1 MENPFKTLYDSI
13 EDFILQSATFKKLAT
28 TFYNRGGGKSSQKIT
43 YERQGADMRTK
54 EIKDWQT
61 AVMAATDPENPRR
74 ELLYFIYQSLLRDDD
89 LQATIEN
96 RVLPLQMASYKIV
109 DKKTGEEKK
118 EAMELL
124 ERTWFQELRKMSVMS
139 QLQGNLLVAL
149 GDKLNPKTMEIEEV
163 FEIPQCNYVAQSGVI
178 VEKPYDQSGIS
189 YREGGMETYYYQF
202 GKDWDLGLLN
212 VLAIPI
218 FAKKLGFG
226 SWISYIDQFGVPF
239 MFVVTDRMDEGRRD
253 QLFEMMN
260 EMRSGRFAVL
270 QGNERVDFGK
280 EASSSTTN
288 AFEPFMDRCHSIITR
303 LILGQTGTTNN
314 EAYEGTSEVHERVE
328 KYRHE
333 ADKLLFMYAFNKDII
348 PRLVKISPV
357 YSVFEGCKLVWDDHE
372 TLTLKEYIDAI
383 KNLAYTFDFDPEEVA
398 AMTGLPIVS
407 VKQVTNQGMQSGG
420 NIKDNGKGT
429 KQNPNDDDDP
439 DGNNDP
445 EGKGTS
451 KKKEGTK
458 AESLIQEIDMLY
470 YEGEETPEAAVSFPL
485 LQQVRERILKR
496 FRSEEFNY
504 RKDIDPD
511 LFGHTFETLDKG
523 LRDTFGEPAWGT
535 PDRDFLEYAS
545 RNVAIF
551 SGFKTLQQ
559 QKELHN
565 LLFDKNGN
573 MKSFDQFR
581 KDTANVLDKY
591 NQNWLR
597 TEYNTLVARARFA
610 SDWKRFEK
618 NKDLYPNLKWLPSS
632 SIEKRDS
639 HKLFYNRVWPID
651 DPFWNTNYP
660 GNLWNCKC
668 GIKSTSEGA
677 APAKKHD
684 HSKPSPG
691 LDKNPGKTGEMF
703 TEKHPYISGAT
714 KSDKKVVK
722 EFTDAIIKEEVK
734 GIKGVQKIM
743 DEYLKRY
750 PEDANGKNITVGT
763 FNNKPT
769 REGFAMMQAISAK
782 GVIQFNIHKAYDN
795 GTNSPFT
802 RLKNALNKI
811 RKGEELKF
819 EEEYAIESFYHEILH
834 VKAKGFEPLRPHFT
848 GIDHKRTAMET
859 INQFVS
865 RNEYATFIERLG
877 GKASHQENI
886 LENGSG
892 YKVWV
897 GRFRELLKKA
907 NVTDSDAYKHFS
919 KKLIEGKYGDLESE
933 LYKFFKDRTDLSL
946 SEYDFM
952 EILEDRT
959 DSKRWN
965 ELVKKIKSNDQ

>member
-1 MENPFKTLYDSI
+1 MENPFKSIYDSI
-13 EDFILQSATFKKLAT
+13 EDFVLRSATFKKLAT
-28 TFYNRGGGKSSQKIT
+28 TFYMRGGGNSTQKIP
-43 YERQGADMRTK
+43 YERQVADMRTK

-61 AVMAATDPENPRR
+61 AVMAATDPDNPRR

-96 RVLPLQMASYKIV
+96 RVLPLQMASYRIV
-109 DKKTGEEKK
+109 DKKTGEIKQ
-118 EAMELL
+118 EAMDLL
-124 ERTWFQELRKMSVMS
+124 ERTWFQELRKMSVMA

-149 GDKLNPKTMEIEEV
+149 GDKLNPKTMEIEEIY
-163 FEIPQCNYVAQSGVI
+163 EIPQSNYVAQSGVI
-178 VEKPYDQSGIS
+178 VEKPYDTSGTS

-239 MFVVTDRMDEGRRD
+239 MFVVTERWDEKRRD
-253 QLFEMMN
+253 ELFDMMN
-260 EMRSGRFAVL
+260 EMRSGRYAVL
-270 QGNERVDFGK
+270 QGQERIDFGK

-288 AFEPFMDRCHSIITR
+288 AFEPFMERCHSIITR

-314 EAYEGTSEVHERVE
+314 EAYEGTSQVHEKVE

-348 PRLVKISPV
+348 PRLIKISPV
-357 YSVFEGCKLVWDDHE
+357 YSVFEGCKLEWDNHE

-383 KNLAYTFDFDPEEVA
+383 KNLAYTFDFDPKEVA
-398 AMTGLPIVS
+398 EMTGLPIVAI
-407 VKQVTNQGMQSGG
+407 KEITNQGIQSGG
-420 NIKDNGKGT
+420 NLKNNGKNGNNGT
-429 KQNPNDDDDP
+429 KPNPADDDDP
-439 DGNNDP
+439 NDADP
-445 EGKGTS
+445 DGKGTA
-451 KKKEGTK
+451 KKTEGTK
-458 AESLIQEIDMLY
+458 AESLIPEINMLY

-485 LQQVRERILKR
+485 LEKVRERILKR
-496 FRSEEFNY
+496 IRSEEFNY

-523 LRDTFGEPAWGT
+523 LRDTFGTPAWGT

-545 RNVAIF
+545 KNLAIF

-610 SDWKRFEK
+610 SDWKKFEK

-632 SIEKRDS
+632 SIDKRDG
-639 HKLFYNRVWPID
+639 HKLFYNKVWPIN

-677 APAKKHD
+677 EPVKKHN
-684 HSKPSPG
+684 HSKPNPG

-703 TEKHPYISGAT
+703 TDSHPYIKEAT
-714 KSDKKVVK
+714 KSDRKTVDKYLEKNVLKSVGDERLNINITAVENEIRMNK
-722 EFTDAIIKEEVK
+722 SFETGVLVDKTGKILIDKRGESFEVGFTK
-734 GIKGVQKIM
+734 
-743 DEYLKRY
+743 DETLLMKDCVLTHNHPRGWGY
-750 PEDANGKNITVGT
+750 PENSLGRVGNSFSIEDLT
-763 FNNKPT
+763 L
-769 REGFAMMQAISAK
+769 A
-782 GVIQFNIHKAYDN
+782 VAYD
-795 GTNSPFT
+795 
-802 RLKNALNKI
+802 LAEI
-811 RKGEELKF
+811 RAVTPNYTFSMKRPDKGWGVDWKTMKR
-819 EEEYAIESFYHEILH
+819 EYD
-834 VKAKGFEPLRPHFT
+834 KMDK
-848 GIDHKRTAMET
+848 K
-859 INQFVS
+859 
-865 RNEYATFIERLG
+865 
-877 GKASHQENI
+877 
-886 LENGSG
+886 
-892 YKVWV
+892 
-897 GRFRELLKKA
+897 LLKDNKSRIA
-907 NVTDSDAYKHFS
+907 
-919 KKLIEGKYGDLESE
+919 KKTLTVQQATHTHYHILAQNIAKKYGWTYE
-933 LYKFFKDRTDLSL
+933 
-946 SEYDFM
+946 
-952 EILEDRT
+952 
-959 DSKRWN
+959 
-965 ELVKKIKSNDQ
+965 KKKTR

>member
-1 MENPFKTLYDSI
+1 MENPFKSIYDSI
-13 EDFILQSATFKKLAT
+13 ENYILRSATFKKLAT
-28 TFYNRGGGKSSQKIT
+28 TFYERGGGGNGKRIP

-54 EIKDWQT
+54 EIKDWQQ
-61 AVMAATDPENPRR
+61 AVMAATDPQNPRR
-74 ELLYFIYQSLLRDDD
+74 ELLYFIYQNLLRDDD

-96 RVLPLQMASYKIV
+96 RVLPLQMASFRMV
-109 DKKTGEEKK
+109 DKKTGEHVK
-118 EAMELL
+118 EATELL
-124 ERTWFQELRKMSVMS
+124 ERTWFQDLRRMSIMS
-139 QLQGNLLVAL
+139 TLQGNLLVSLAE
-149 GDKLNPKTMEIEEV
+149 KLNPKTLEIEEIE
-163 FEIPQCNYVAQSGVI
+163 EIPQCNYVAQAGVI
-178 VEKPYDQSGIS
+178 VEHSYDQEGIS

-226 SWISYIDQFGVPF
+226 SWISYIDQFGIPF
-239 MFVVTDRMDEGRRD
+239 MFVVTDRMDEKRRD
-253 QLFEMMN
+253 ELFDMMN
-260 EMRSGRFAVL
+260 EMRSGRYAVL
-270 QGNERVDFGK
+270 QGQERIDFGK

-288 AFEPFMDRCHSIITR
+288 AFEPFMERCHGIITR

-314 EAYEGTSEVHERVE
+314 EAFEGTSEVHERVE

-333 ADKLLFMYAFNKDII
+333 ADKLRFMYLFNYEII

-357 YSVFEGCKLVWDDHE
+357 YAILERCKLEWDNHE

-383 KNLAYTFDFDPEEVA
+383 KNLAYTFDFDAEKVA
-398 AMTGLPIVS
+398 EMTGLPITAL
-407 VKQVTNQGMQSGG
+407 KEVTNQGIQSGG
-420 NIKDNGKGT
+420 NLKNNGKNGNNGT
-429 KQNPNDDDDP
+429 KPNPDDDDDP
-439 DGNNDP
+439 DDDDP
-445 EGKGTS
+445 NGKGTA

-458 AESLIQEIDMLY
+458 AESLISEIDMLY

-485 LQQVRERILKR
+485 LQKVRERILKR

-511 LFGHTFETLDKG
+511 LFSHTFETLDKG
-523 LRDTFGEPAWGT
+523 LRDTFGTPAWGT

-545 RNVAIF
+545 KNLAVF

-651 DPFWNTNYP
+651 DPFWNNNYP

-677 APAKKHD
+677 EPAKKHN

-691 LDKNPGKTGEMF
+691 LDENPGKTGKMF
-703 TEKHPYISGAT
+703 TDSHPYIKDAT
-714 KSDKKVVK
+714 STDKDTVK
-722 EFTDAIIKEEVK
+722 KFTEAIIKEEIK
-734 GIKGVQKIM
+734 SIKGVQKVI
-743 DEYLKRY
+743 DEYLRRY
-750 PEDANGKNITVGT
+750 PEDTNGKSITVGT
-763 FNNKPT
+763 FREKPSA
-769 REGFAMMQAISAK
+769 RGFTMMQAYSVK
-782 GVIQFNIHKAYDN
+782 GEIQFNTYKLYDG

-802 RLKNALNKI
+802 RLTNALNKI
-811 RKGEELKF
+811 RKGQKLTF
-819 EEEYAIESFYHEILH
+819 DEEYAIESFYHEILH
-834 VKAKGFEPLRPHFT
+834 TKTKGWEALRPHGKGDF
-848 GIDHKRTAMET
+848 KRTAMET
-859 INQFVS
+859 VNQFVS
-865 RNEYATFIERLG
+865 RHEYSKFIERLG
-877 GKASHQENI
+877 GNARHEKAI
-886 LENGSG
+886 LKDGNG
-892 YKVWV
+892 YKKWV
-897 GRFRELLKKA
+897 ERFREIIRKA
-907 NVTDSDAYKHFS
+907 KIDENEAYKHFED
-919 KKLIEGKYGDLESE
+919 KLINGKYGDLEQEVYQYFKNKAGLKVSE
-933 LYKFFKDRTDLSL
+933 TEFYNA
-946 SEYDFM
+946 
-952 EILEDRT
+952 LE
-959 DSKRWN
+959 
-965 ELVKKIKSNDQ
+965 NDQTKWNNIIKTVG

>member
-1 MENPFKTLYDSI
+1 MENPFKSIYDSI
-13 EDFILQSATFKKLAT
+13 EDFVLRSATFKKLAT
-28 TFYNRGGGKSSQKIT
+28 TFYSRGGGNSSQKIS
-43 YERQGADMRTK
+43 YERQAADMRTK

-61 AVMAATDPENPRR
+61 AVMAATDPDNPRR

-109 DKKTGEEKK
+109 DKKTGEINQ

-163 FEIPQCNYVAQSGVI
+163 FEIPQSNYVAQAGVI
-178 VEKPYDQSGIS
+178 VEKPYDTNGTS

-239 MFVVTDRMDEGRRD
+239 MFVVTDRLDEKRRD
-253 QLFEMMN
+253 ELFEMMN
-260 EMRSGRFAVL
+260 EMRSGRYAVL
-270 QGNERVDFGK
+270 QGQERIDFGK
-280 EASSSTTN
+280 EASGGTTN
-288 AFEPFMDRCHSIITR
+288 AFEPFMERCHNIITR

-314 EAYEGTSEVHERVE
+314 EAYEGTSKVHEKVE

-348 PRLVKISPV
+348 PRLIKISPV
-357 YSVFEGCKLVWDDHE
+357 YSVFEGCKLEWDNHE
-372 TLTLKEYIDAI
+372 TLSLKDYIDAI
-383 KNLAYTFDFDPEEVA
+383 KNLAYTFDFDPKEVA
-398 AMTGLPIVS
+398 EMTGLPIVA
-407 VKQVTNQGMQSGG
+407 VKEITNQGMQSGG
-420 NIKDNGKGT
+420 NLKKNGNNGT
-429 KQNPNDDDDP
+429 KPNQDDDDP
-439 DGNNDP
+439 DDDNDP
-445 EGKGTS
+445 DGKGNS
-451 KKKEGTK
+451 KKKVETK
-458 AESLIQEIDMLY
+458 SESLVPVIDMLY
-470 YEGEETPEAAVSFPL
+470 YEGEETPESVVSFPL
-485 LQQVRERILKR
+485 LQKVRERILKR

-523 LRDTFGEPAWGT
+523 LRDTFGTPAWGT

-545 RNVAIF
+545 KNLAVF

-581 KDTANVLDKY
+581 KDTAKVLDKY

-610 SDWKRFEK
+610 SDWKKFEK

-632 SIEKRDS
+632 SIDKRDG
-639 HKLFYNRVWPID
+639 HKLFYNKVWPID

-691 LDKNPGKTGEMF
+691 LNENPGKTGKMF
-703 TEKHPYISGAT
+703 TDSHPYIKDAT
-714 KSDKKVVK
+714 STEKDTVMK
-722 EFTDAIIKEEVK
+722 FTEAIIKEEIK
-734 GIKGVQKIM
+734 SIKGVQKVI

-750 PEDANGKNITVGT
+750 PEDTNGKTITVGT
-763 FNNKPT
+763 FKEKPKGA
-769 REGFAMMQAISAK
+769 GFTMMQANSVKGEIS
-782 GVIQFNIHKAYDN
+782 FNTYKLYDG

-802 RLKNALNKI
+802 RLTNALNKI
-811 RKGEELKF
+811 RKGQKLSF

-834 VKAKGFEPLRPHFT
+834 TKTKGWELLRPH
-848 GIDHKRTAMET
+848 GWGDYKRTAMET
-859 INQFVS
+859 VNQFVS
-865 RNEYATFIERLG
+865 RHEYSKFIERLG
-877 GKASHQENI
+877 GTARHEKAVLKDGN
-886 LENGSG
+886 G
-892 YKVWV
+892 YKKWV
-897 GRFRELLKKA
+897 ERFREIIRKA
-907 NVTDSDAYKHFS
+907 KIDENEAYKHFED
-919 KKLIEGKYGDLESE
+919 KLINGKYGDLEQEVYQYFKKNAGLKVSE
-933 LYKFFKDRTDLSL
+933 TEFYQA
-946 SEYDFM
+946 
-952 EILEDRT
+952 LEGDQT
-959 DSKRWN
+959 KWDN
-965 ELVKKIKSNDQ
+965 IIKTVD

>member
-28 TFYNRGGGKSSQKIT
+28 TFYNRGGGKSSQKIS

-109 DKKTGEEKK
+109 DKKTGEENK

-178 VEKPYDQSGIS
+178 VEKPYDQRGIS
-189 YREGGMETYYYQF
+189 YREGGMGTYYYQF

-239 MFVVTDRMDEGRRD
+239 MFIVTERMDEGRRD

-260 EMRSGRFAVL
+260 EMRSGRIAVL

-288 AFEPFMDRCHSIITR
+288 AFEPFMEKCHNIITR

-314 EAYEGTSEVHERVE
+314 EAYEGTSKIHEKVE

-357 YSVFEGCKLVWDDHE
+357 YSVFEDCKLVWDDHE
-372 TLTLKEYIDAI
+372 TLSLKDYIDAI
-383 KNLAYTFDFDPEEVA
+383 KSLAYTFDFDPEEVA
-398 AMTGLPIVS
+398 AMTGLPIVA
-407 VKQVTNQGMQSGG
+407 VKQVTNQGIQSGG
-420 NIKDNGKGT
+420 NLKDNGKNKGNGT
-429 KQNPNDDDDP
+429 KPNPDDDDDP

-445 EGKGTS
+445 DGKGTS

-485 LQQVRERILKR
+485 LQKVRERILKR

-504 RKDIDPD
+504 KKDIDPD

-535 PDRDFLEYAS
+535 PDREFLEYAS
-545 RNVAIF
+545 KNVAIF

-565 LLFDKNGN
+565 LLFDESGK

-581 KDTANVLDKY
+581 RETMSVLDKY
-591 NQNWLR
+591 NQNWLK
-597 TEYNTLVARARFA
+597 TEYDTLVARARFA
-610 SDWKRFEK
+610 SDWKKFEK

-632 SIEKRDS
+632 SIDKRDS

-651 DPFWNTNYP
+651 DPFWDTNYP

-677 APAKKHD
+677 VPAKNHN

-691 LDKNPGKTGEMF
+691 LEKNPGKTGVMF
-703 TEKHPYISGAT
+703 TKEHPYIKNASKG
-714 KSDKKVVK
+714 DKETVK
-722 EFTDAIIKEEVK
+722 EFTDPIVTKNVNDLK
-734 GIKGVQKIM
+734 DVQDVLDK
-743 DEYLKRY
+743 YLDKY
-750 PEDANGKNITVGT
+750 PEDANGKKITLGT
-763 FNNKPT
+763 FSRKLDKSGYTPFETENDTIRINTYKIYD
-769 REGFAMMQAISAK
+769 GKYSAK
-782 GVIQFNIHKAYDN
+782 DLLFSAIQKMPKGQKNTFDEENM
-795 GTNSPFT
+795 
-802 RLKNALNKI
+802 LKDL
-811 RKGEELKF
+811 
-819 EEEYAIESFYHEILH
+819 YHEILH
-834 VKAKGFEPLRPHFT
+834 IKAKGRSHLNREGRL
-848 GIDHKRTAMET
+848 DYKRFAMET
-859 INQFVS
+859 INEFVAQ
-865 RNEYATFIERLG
+865 NEYPQFITRLG
-877 GKASHQENI
+877 GKVSHF
-886 LENGSG
+886 SKMKDKSAT
-892 YKVWV
+892 YKN
-897 GRFRELLKKA
+897 RLARLRELLYMGRIKEKE
-907 NVTDSDAYKHFS
+907 AYEFLAP
-919 KKLIEGKYGDLESE
+919 KLMTEKYENLDEVLHQFLKERLKFDEDLDNFYE
-933 LYKFFKDRTDLSL
+933 LMQYGSMTK
-946 SEYDFM
+946 
-952 EILEDRT
+952 
-959 DSKRWN
+959 WN
-965 ELVKKIKSNDQ
+965 EFIKKIKK

>member
-1 MENPFKTLYDSI
+1 MKNPFKSIYDSI
-13 EDFILQSATFKKLAT
+13 EDFVLRSATFKKLAT
-28 TFYNRGGGKSSQKIT
+28 TFYMRGGGNSTQKIP
-43 YERQGADMRTK
+43 YERQVADMRTK

-61 AVMAATDPENPRR
+61 AVMAATDPDNPRR

-96 RVLPLQMASYKIV
+96 RVLPLQMASYRIV
-109 DKKTGEEKK
+109 DKKTGEIKQ
-118 EAMELL
+118 EAMDLL
-124 ERTWFQELRKMSVMS
+124 ERTWFQELRKMSVMA

-149 GDKLNPKTMEIEEV
+149 GDKLNPKTMEIEEIY
-163 FEIPQCNYVAQSGVI
+163 EIPQSNYVAQSGVI
-178 VEKPYDQSGIS
+178 VEKPYDTSGTS

-239 MFVVTDRMDEGRRD
+239 MFVVTERLDEKRRD
-253 QLFEMMN
+253 ELFDMMN
-260 EMRSGRFAVL
+260 EMRSGRYAVL
-270 QGNERVDFGK
+270 QGQERIDFGK

-288 AFEPFMDRCHSIITR
+288 AFEPFMERCHSIITR

-314 EAYEGTSEVHERVE
+314 EAYEGTSKVHEKVE

-348 PRLVKISPV
+348 PRLIKISPI
-357 YSVFEGCKLVWDDHE
+357 YSVFEGCKLEWDNHE

-383 KNLAYTFDFDPEEVA
+383 KNLAYTFDFDPKEVA
-398 AMTGLPIVS
+398 EMTGLPIVAI
-407 VKQVTNQGMQSGG
+407 KEITNQGFQSGG
-420 NIKDNGKGT
+420 NLKNNGKNGNNGT
-429 KQNPNDDDDP
+429 KPNPDDDDDPNDDDP
-439 DGNNDP
+439 DGN
-445 EGKGTS
+445 GTA

-458 AESLIQEIDMLY
+458 AESLIPEIDMLY

-485 LQQVRERILKR
+485 LEKVRERILKR
-496 FRSEEFNY
+496 ISSEEFNY

-523 LRDTFGEPAWGT
+523 LRDTFGTPAWGT

-545 RNVAIF
+545 KNLAIF

-565 LLFDKNGN
+565 LLFDKNGK

-581 KDTANVLDKY
+581 RDTVKVLDKY

-610 SDWKRFEK
+610 SDWKKFEK

-632 SIEKRDS
+632 SIDKRDG

-677 APAKKHD
+677 APFKNHN

-691 LDKNPGKTGEMF
+691 LEENPGKTGKMF
-703 TEKHPYISGAT
+703 TDSHPYIKDAT
-714 KSDKKVVK
+714 KSDKKTVN
-722 EFTDAIIKEEVK
+722 
-734 GIKGVQKIM
+734 
-743 DEYLKRY
+743 EYLDKNVLKSVGDKKLDINLTAVENEIRMNKSYETGVLVDKKGKILIDKRGESFEVGFTKDETLLMKDCVLTHNHPRGWGF
-750 PEDANGKNITVGT
+750 PENSLGRVGNSFSIEDLT
-763 FNNKPT
+763 L
-769 REGFAMMQAISAK
+769 A
-782 GVIQFNIHKAYDN
+782 VAYD
-795 GTNSPFT
+795 
-802 RLKNALNKI
+802 LAEI
-811 RKGEELKF
+811 RAVTPNYTFSMKKPDKGWGVDWKTMKR
-819 EEEYAIESFYHEILH
+819 EYD
-834 VKAKGFEPLRPHFT
+834 K
-848 GIDHKRTAMET
+848 
-859 INQFVS
+859 
-865 RNEYATFIERLG
+865 
-877 GKASHQENI
+877 
-886 LENGSG
+886 LE
-892 YKVWV
+892 KK
-897 GRFRELLKKA
+897 LLKENKSRIA
-907 NVTDSDAYKHFS
+907 
-919 KKLIEGKYGDLESE
+919 KKTLTVQQATHTHYHILAQNIAKKYGWTYE
-933 LYKFFKDRTDLSL
+933 
-946 SEYDFM
+946 
-952 EILEDRT
+952 
-959 DSKRWN
+959 
-965 ELVKKIKSNDQ
+965 KKKTR

>member
-1 MENPFKTLYDSI
+1 MENPFKSIYDSI
-13 EDFILQSATFKKLAT
+13 EDFVLRSATFKKLAT
-28 TFYNRGGGKSSQKIT
+28 TFYSRGGGNSSQKIS
-43 YERQGADMRTK
+43 YERQAADMRTK

-61 AVMAATDPENPRR
+61 AVMAATDPDNPRR

-109 DKKTGEEKK
+109 NKKTGEINQ
-118 EAMELL
+118 EAMDLL
-124 ERTWFQELRKMSVMS
+124 ERTWFQELRKMSVMA

-149 GDKLNPKTMEIEEV
+149 GDKLNPKTMEIEEIY
-163 FEIPQCNYVAQSGVI
+163 EIPQSNYVAQSGVI
-178 VEKPYDQSGIS
+178 VEKPYDTSGTS

-239 MFVVTDRMDEGRRD
+239 MFVVTERFDEKRRD
-253 QLFEMMN
+253 ELFDMMN
-260 EMRSGRFAVL
+260 EMRSGRYAVL
-270 QGNERVDFGK
+270 QGQERIDFGK

-288 AFEPFMDRCHSIITR
+288 AFEPFMERCHSIITR

-314 EAYEGTSEVHERVE
+314 EAYEGTSKVHEKVE

-348 PRLVKISPV
+348 PRLIKISPV
-357 YSVFEGCKLVWDDHE
+357 YSVLEGCKLEWDNHE

-383 KNLAYTFDFDPEEVA
+383 KNLAYTFDFDPKEVA
-398 AMTGLPIVS
+398 EMTGLPIVAI
-407 VKQVTNQGMQSGG
+407 KEITNQGIQSGG
-420 NIKDNGKGT
+420 NLKNNGKNGNNGT
-429 KQNPNDDDDP
+429 KPNPDDDDDPNDDDP
-439 DGNNDP
+439 DGN
-445 EGKGTS
+445 GTA

-458 AESLIQEIDMLY
+458 AESLIPEIDMLY

-485 LQQVRERILKR
+485 LEKVRERILKR
-496 FRSEEFNY
+496 IRSEEFNY

-523 LRDTFGEPAWGT
+523 LRDTFGTPAWGT

-545 RNVAIF
+545 RNLAIF
-551 SGFKTLQQ
+551 SGFKTMQQ

-610 SDWKRFEK
+610 SDWKKFEK

-632 SIEKRDS
+632 SIDKRDG
-639 HKLFYNRVWPID
+639 HKLFYNKVWPIN
-651 DPFWNTNYP
+651 DPFWNNNYP

-677 APAKKHD
+677 EPAKKHN

-691 LDKNPGKTGEMF
+691 LDENPGKTGKMF
-703 TEKHPYISGAT
+703 TDSHPYIKDAT
-714 KSDKKVVK
+714 STDKDTVK
-722 EFTDAIIKEEVK
+722 KFTEAIIKEEIK
-734 GIKGVQKIM
+734 SIKGVQKVI
-743 DEYLKRY
+743 DEYLRRY
-750 PEDANGKNITVGT
+750 PEDTNGKSITVGT
-763 FNNKPT
+763 FREKPSA
-769 REGFAMMQAISAK
+769 RGFTMMQAYSVK
-782 GVIQFNIHKAYDN
+782 GEIQFNTYKLYDG

-802 RLKNALNKI
+802 RLTNALNKI
-811 RKGEELKF
+811 RKGQKLTF
-819 EEEYAIESFYHEILH
+819 DEEYAIESFYHEILH
-834 VKAKGFEPLRPHFT
+834 TKTKGWEALRPHGKGDF
-848 GIDHKRTAMET
+848 KRTAMET
-859 INQFVS
+859 VNQFVS
-865 RNEYATFIERLG
+865 RHEYSKFIERLG
-877 GKASHQENI
+877 GNARHEKAI
-886 LENGSG
+886 LKDGNG
-892 YKVWV
+892 YKKWV
-897 GRFRELLKKA
+897 ERFREIIRKA
-907 NVTDSDAYKHFS
+907 KIDENEAYKHFED
-919 KKLIEGKYGDLESE
+919 KLINGKYGDLEQEVYQYFKNKAGLKVSE
-933 LYKFFKDRTDLSL
+933 TEFYNA
-946 SEYDFM
+946 
-952 EILEDRT
+952 LE
-959 DSKRWN
+959 
-965 ELVKKIKSNDQ
+965 NDQTKWDNIIKTVG

>member
-1 MENPFKTLYDSI
+1 MENPFKSIYDSI
-13 EDFILQSATFKKLAT
+13 EDFVLRSATFKKLAT
-28 TFYNRGGGKSSQKIT
+28 TFYMRGGGNSTQKIH
-43 YERQGADMRTK
+43 YERQVADMRTK

-61 AVMAATDPENPRR
+61 AVMAATDPDNPRR

-96 RVLPLQMASYKIV
+96 RVLPLQMASYRIV
-109 DKKTGEEKK
+109 DKKTGEIKQ
-118 EAMELL
+118 EAMDLL
-124 ERTWFQELRKMSVMS
+124 ERTWFQELRKMSVMA

-149 GDKLNPKTMEIEEV
+149 GDKLNPKTMEIEEIY
-163 FEIPQCNYVAQSGVI
+163 EIPQSNYVAQSGVI
-178 VEKPYDQSGIS
+178 VEKPYDTSGTS

-239 MFVVTDRMDEGRRD
+239 MFVVTERLDEKRRD
-253 QLFEMMN
+253 ELFDMMN
-260 EMRSGRFAVL
+260 EMRSGRYAVL
-270 QGNERVDFGK
+270 QGQERIDFGK

-288 AFEPFMDRCHSIITR
+288 AFEPFMERCHSIITR

-314 EAYEGTSEVHERVE
+314 EAYEGTSQVHEKVE

-348 PRLVKISPV
+348 PRLIKISPV
-357 YSVFEGCKLVWDDHE
+357 YSVFEGCKLEWDNHE

-383 KNLAYTFDFDPEEVA
+383 KNLAYTFDFDPKEVA
-398 AMTGLPIVS
+398 EMTGLPIVAI
-407 VKQVTNQGMQSGG
+407 KEITNQGIQSGG
-420 NIKDNGKGT
+420 NLKNNGKNGNNGT
-429 KQNPNDDDDP
+429 KPNPDDDDDPNDDDP
-439 DGNNDP
+439 DGN
-445 EGKGTS
+445 GTA

-458 AESLIQEIDMLY
+458 AESLIPKIDMLY

-485 LQQVRERILKR
+485 LEKVREQILKR
-496 FRSEEFNY
+496 IRSEEFNY
-504 RKDIDPD
+504 RKDIDSD

-523 LRDTFGEPAWGT
+523 LRDTFGTPAWGT

-545 RNVAIF
+545 KNLAIF

-610 SDWKRFEK
+610 SDWKKFEK

-632 SIEKRDS
+632 SIDKRDG
-639 HKLFYNRVWPID
+639 HKLFYNKVWPIN
-651 DPFWNTNYP
+651 DPFWNNNYP

-677 APAKKHD
+677 EPAKKHN

-691 LDKNPGKTGEMF
+691 LDENPGKTGKMF
-703 TEKHPYISGAT
+703 TDSHPYIKDAT
-714 KSDKKVVK
+714 STDKDTVK
-722 EFTDAIIKEEVK
+722 KFTEAIIKEEIK
-734 GIKGVQKIM
+734 SIKGVQKVI
-743 DEYLKRY
+743 DEYLRRY
-750 PEDANGKNITVGT
+750 PEDTNGKSITVGT
-763 FNNKPT
+763 FREKPSA
-769 REGFAMMQAISAK
+769 RGFTMMQAYSVK
-782 GVIQFNIHKAYDN
+782 GEIQFNTYKLYDG

-802 RLKNALNKI
+802 RLTNALNKI
-811 RKGEELKF
+811 RKGQKLTF
-819 EEEYAIESFYHEILH
+819 DEEYAIESFYHEILH
-834 VKAKGFEPLRPHFT
+834 TKTKGWEALRPHGKGDF
-848 GIDHKRTAMET
+848 KRTAMET
-859 INQFVS
+859 VNQFVS
-865 RNEYATFIERLG
+865 RHEYSKFIERLG
-877 GKASHQENI
+877 GNARHEKAI
-886 LENGSG
+886 LKDGNG
-892 YKVWV
+892 YKKWV
-897 GRFRELLKKA
+897 ERFREIIRKA
-907 NVTDSDAYKHFS
+907 KIDENEAYKHFED
-919 KKLIEGKYGDLESE
+919 KLINGKYGDLEQEVYQYFKNKAGLKVSE
-933 LYKFFKDRTDLSL
+933 TEFYNA
-946 SEYDFM
+946 
-952 EILEDRT
+952 LE
-959 DSKRWN
+959 
-965 ELVKKIKSNDQ
+965 NDQTKWDNIIKTVG

>member
-1 MENPFKTLYDSI
+1 MENPFKSIYDSI
-13 EDFILQSATFKKLAT
+13 EDFVLRSATFKKLAT
-28 TFYNRGGGKSSQKIT
+28 TFYMRGGGNSTQKIP
-43 YERQGADMRTK
+43 YERQVADMRTK

-61 AVMAATDPENPRR
+61 AVMAATDPDNPRR

-96 RVLPLQMASYKIV
+96 RVLPLQMASYRIV
-109 DKKTGEEKK
+109 DKKTGEIKQ
-118 EAMELL
+118 EAMDLL
-124 ERTWFQELRKMSVMS
+124 ERTWFQELRKMSVMA

-149 GDKLNPKTMEIEEV
+149 GDKLNPKTMEIEEIY
-163 FEIPQCNYVAQSGVI
+163 EIPQSNYVAQSGVI
-178 VEKPYDQSGIS
+178 VEKPYDTSGTS

-239 MFVVTDRMDEGRRD
+239 MFVVTERLDEKRRD
-253 QLFEMMN
+253 ELFDMMN
-260 EMRSGRFAVL
+260 EMRSGRYAVL
-270 QGNERVDFGK
+270 QGQERIDFGK

-288 AFEPFMDRCHSIITR
+288 AFEPFMERCHSIITR

-314 EAYEGTSEVHERVE
+314 EAYEGTSKVHEKVE

-348 PRLVKISPV
+348 PRLIKISPV
-357 YSVFEGCKLVWDDHE
+357 YSVFEGCKLEWDNHE

-383 KNLAYTFDFDPEEVA
+383 KNLAYTFDFDPKEVA
-398 AMTGLPIVS
+398 EMTGLPIVS
-407 VKQVTNQGMQSGG
+407 IKEITNQGIQSGG
-420 NIKDNGKGT
+420 NLKNNGKNGNNGT
-429 KQNPNDDDDP
+429 KPNPDDDDDPNDDDP
-439 DGNNDP
+439 DGN
-445 EGKGTS
+445 GTA

-458 AESLIQEIDMLY
+458 AESLIPEIDMLY

-485 LQQVRERILKR
+485 LEKVRERILKR
-496 FRSEEFNY
+496 IRSEEFNY

-523 LRDTFGEPAWGT
+523 LRDTFGTPAWGT

-545 RNVAIF
+545 KNLAIF

-565 LLFDKNGN
+565 LLFNKNGN

-581 KDTANVLDKY
+581 KDTAKVLDKY

-610 SDWKRFEK
+610 SDWKKFERD
-618 NKDLYPNLKWLPSS
+618 KDLYPNLKWLPSS

-639 HKLFYNRVWPID
+639 HKLFYNKVWPIN

-677 APAKKHD
+677 APAKKHN

-691 LDKNPGKTGEMF
+691 LEENPGKTGVMF
-703 TEKHPYISGAT
+703 TKEHPYIKNAT
-714 KSDKKVVK
+714 KSDRKVVE
-722 EFTDAIIKEEVK
+722 EFTGPIVTEDVEDLKDLQEVLDK
-734 GIKGVQKIM
+734 YFGK
-743 DEYLKRY
+743 Y
-750 PEDANGKNITVGT
+750 PEYFNGKKITIGT
-763 FNNKPT
+763 FSRKLEKSGYIPFETENDTIRINTFKIY
-769 REGFAMMQAISAK
+769 EGKYSAKDLLISAFKKIPK
-782 GVIQFNIHKAYDN
+782 GQKNTFDEENNI
-795 GTNSPFT
+795 
-802 RLKNALNKI
+802 KNL
-811 RKGEELKF
+811 
-819 EEEYAIESFYHEILH
+819 YHEILH
-834 VKAKGFEPLRPHFT
+834 IKAKGRSMLYPE
-848 GIDHKRTAMET
+848 GWKDYKRFAMET
-859 INQFVS
+859 INEFVAQ
-865 RNEYATFIERLG
+865 NEYPQFITRLG
-877 GKASHQENI
+877 GKVSHFSNMKTKSTTYKGR
-886 LENGSG
+886 LE
-892 YKVWV
+892 
-897 GRFRELLKKA
+897 RLRELLHIGRIKEKEAYEFLGPQLMTEKYENLDNVLYQFLKKRLA
-907 NVTDSDAYKHFS
+907 FS
-919 KKLIEGKYGDLESE
+919 EDMDGFYELMQYGSMT
-933 LYKFFKDRTDLSL
+933 K
-946 SEYDFM
+946 
-952 EILEDRT
+952 
-959 DSKRWN
+959 WN
-965 ELVKKIKSNDQ
+965 EFIKKIKK

>member
-13 EDFILQSATFKKLAT
+13 EDFILQSTTFKKLAT
-28 TFYNRGGGKSSQKIT
+28 TFYSRGGGKSSQKIS
-43 YERQGADMRTK
+43 YHQQGADMRTK

-149 GDKLNPKTMEIEEV
+149 GDKLNPKTMEIEEI

-239 MFVVTDRMDEGRRD
+239 MFVVTERMDEGRRD

-260 EMRSGRFAVL
+260 EMRSGRFAGL

-288 AFEPFMDRCHSIITR
+288 AFEPFMEKCHGIITR

-328 KYRHE
+328 KYRHQT
-333 ADKLLFMYAFNKDII
+333 DKLLFMYAFNKDII

-357 YSVFEGCKLVWDDHE
+357 YSVFEGCKLEWDDHE

-420 NIKDNGKGT
+420 NLKDNGKGT
-429 KQNPNDDDDP
+429 NPNDDDDP

-445 EGKGTS
+445 GGKGTS

-485 LQQVRERILKR
+485 LQKVRERILKR

-523 LRDTFGEPAWGT
+523 LRETFGEPAWGT
-535 PDRDFLEYAS
+535 QDRDFLEYAS
-545 RNVAIF
+545 KNVAIF

-581 KDTANVLDKY
+581 KDTAKVIDKY

-610 SDWKRFEK
+610 SDWKKFEK

-677 APAKKHD
+677 VPAKKHN

-691 LDKNPGKTGEMF
+691 LDENPGKTGKMF
-703 TEKHPYISGAT
+703 TDSHPYIKDASVG
-714 KSDKKVVK
+714 DKNTVQK
-722 EFTDAIIKEEVK
+722 FTDAIIKDEIKSIK
-734 GIKGVQKIM
+734 GIQKVI

-750 PEDANGKNITVGT
+750 PEDTNGKSITVGT
-763 FNNKPT
+763 FREKPKSG
-769 REGFAMMQAISAK
+769 GFTMMQAVSVKGEIS
-782 GVIQFNIHKAYDN
+782 FNTYKIYDG

-802 RLKNALNKI
+802 RLTNALNKI
-811 RKGEELKF
+811 RKGQKLSF
-819 EEEYAIESFYHEILH
+819 DEEYAIESFYHEILH
-834 VKAKGFEPLRPHFT
+834 AKAKGWELLRPH
-848 GIDHKRTAMET
+848 GYGDYKRTAMET
-859 INQFVS
+859 VNQFVS
-865 RNEYATFIERLG
+865 RHEYARFIERLG
-877 GKASHQENI
+877 GTARHEKAV
-886 LENGSG
+886 LKDGTG
-892 YKVWV
+892 YKKWV
-897 GRFRELLKKA
+897 ERFREIIRKGKI
-907 NVTDSDAYKHFS
+907 NEIDAYNHFED
-919 KKLIEGKYGDLESE
+919 KLINGKYGDLEQEVYQYFKSKVALKVSE
-933 LYKFFKDRTDLSL
+933 KEFY
-946 SEYDFM
+946 EA
-952 EILEDRT
+952 LEGDQNKW
-959 DSKRWN
+959 DN
-965 ELVKKIKSNDQ
+965 FIKTVS

>member
-1 MENPFKTLYDSI
+1 MENPFKSIYDSI
-13 EDFILQSATFKKLAT
+13 EDFVLRSATFKKLAT
-28 TFYNRGGGKSSQKIT
+28 TFYMRGGGNSTQKIP
-43 YERQGADMRTK
+43 YERQVADMRTK

-61 AVMAATDPENPRR
+61 AVMAATDPDNPRR
-74 ELLYFIYQSLLRDDD
+74 ELLYFIYQNLLRDDD

-96 RVLPLQMASYKIV
+96 RVLPLQMASYRIV
-109 DKKTGEEKK
+109 DKKTGEIKQ
-118 EAMELL
+118 EAMDLL
-124 ERTWFQELRKMSVMS
+124 ERTWFQELRKMSIMA

-149 GDKLNPKTMEIEEV
+149 GDKLNPKTMEIEEIY
-163 FEIPQCNYVAQSGVI
+163 EIPQSNYVAQSGVI
-178 VEKPYDQSGIS
+178 VEKPYDTSGTS

-239 MFVVTDRMDEGRRD
+239 MFVVTERLDEKRRD
-253 QLFEMMN
+253 ELFDMMN
-260 EMRSGRFAVL
+260 EMRSGRYAVL
-270 QGNERVDFGK
+270 QGQERIDFGK

-288 AFEPFMDRCHSIITR
+288 AFEPFMERCHSIITR

-314 EAYEGTSEVHERVE
+314 EAYEGTSKVHEKVE

-348 PRLVKISPV
+348 PRLVKISPI
-357 YSVFEGCKLVWDDHE
+357 YSVFEGCKLEWDNHE

-383 KNLAYTFDFDPEEVA
+383 KNLAYTFDFDAEKVA
-398 AMTGLPIVS
+398 EMTGLPITAL
-407 VKQVTNQGMQSGG
+407 KEVTNQGIQSGG
-420 NIKDNGKGT
+420 NLKNNGKNGNNGT
-429 KQNPNDDDDP
+429 KPNPDDDDNPNDDDP
-439 DGNNDP
+439 DGN
-445 EGKGTS
+445 GTA

-458 AESLIQEIDMLY
+458 AESLIPEIDMLY

-485 LQQVRERILKR
+485 LEKVRERILKR
-496 FRSEEFNY
+496 IRSEEFNY

-523 LRDTFGEPAWGT
+523 LRDTFGTPAWGT

-545 RNVAIF
+545 KNLAIF
-551 SGFKTLQQ
+551 SGFKTMQQ

-610 SDWKRFEK
+610 SDWKKFERD
-618 NKDLYPNLKWLPSS
+618 KDLYPNLKWLPSS

-639 HKLFYNRVWPID
+639 HKLFYNKVWSID

-677 APAKKHD
+677 APFKNHN

-691 LDKNPGKTGEMF
+691 LEENPGKTGKMF
-703 TEKHPYISGAT
+703 TDSHPYIKDAT
-714 KSDKKVVK
+714 KSDKKTVN
-722 EFTDAIIKEEVK
+722 
-734 GIKGVQKIM
+734 
-743 DEYLKRY
+743 EYLDKNVLKSVGDEKLDINLTAVENEIRMNKSYETGVLVDKKGKILIDKRGESFEVGFTKDETLLMKDCVLTHNHPRGWGF
-750 PEDANGKNITVGT
+750 PENSLGRVGNSFSIEDLT
-763 FNNKPT
+763 L
-769 REGFAMMQAISAK
+769 A
-782 GVIQFNIHKAYDN
+782 VAYD
-795 GTNSPFT
+795 
-802 RLKNALNKI
+802 LAEI
-811 RKGEELKF
+811 RAVTPNYTFSMKKPDKGWGVDWKTMKR
-819 EEEYAIESFYHEILH
+819 EYD
-834 VKAKGFEPLRPHFT
+834 K
-848 GIDHKRTAMET
+848 
-859 INQFVS
+859 
-865 RNEYATFIERLG
+865 
-877 GKASHQENI
+877 
-886 LENGSG
+886 LE
-892 YKVWV
+892 KK
-897 GRFRELLKKA
+897 LLKENKSRIA
-907 NVTDSDAYKHFS
+907 
-919 KKLIEGKYGDLESE
+919 KKTLTVQQATHTHYHILAQNIAKKYGWTYE
-933 LYKFFKDRTDLSL
+933 
-946 SEYDFM
+946 
-952 EILEDRT
+952 
-959 DSKRWN
+959 
-965 ELVKKIKSNDQ
+965 KKKTR

>member
-1 MENPFKTLYDSI
+1 MENPFKSIYDSI
-13 EDFILQSATFKKLAT
+13 EDFVLRSATFKKLAT
-28 TFYNRGGGKSSQKIT
+28 TFYMRGGGNSTQKIP
-43 YERQGADMRTK
+43 YERQVADMRTK

-61 AVMAATDPENPRR
+61 AVMAATDPDNPRR

-96 RVLPLQMASYKIV
+96 RVLPLQMASYRIV
-109 DKKTGEEKK
+109 DKKTGEIKQ
-118 EAMELL
+118 EAMDLL
-124 ERTWFQELRKMSVMS
+124 ERTWFQELRKMSVMA

-149 GDKLNPKTMEIEEV
+149 GDKLNPKTMEIEEIY
-163 FEIPQCNYVAQSGVI
+163 EIPQSNYVAQSGVI
-178 VEKPYDQSGIS
+178 VEKPYDTSGTS

-239 MFVVTDRMDEGRRD
+239 MFVVTERLDEKRRD
-253 QLFEMMN
+253 ELFDMMN
-260 EMRSGRFAVL
+260 EMRSGRYAVL
-270 QGNERVDFGK
+270 QGQERIDFGK

-314 EAYEGTSEVHERVE
+314 EAYEGTSKVHEKVE

-348 PRLVKISPV
+348 PRLIKISPV
-357 YSVFEGCKLVWDDHE
+357 YSVFEGCKLEWDNHE

-383 KNLAYTFDFDPEEVA
+383 KNLAYTFDFDPKEVA
-398 AMTGLPIVS
+398 EMTGLPIVAI
-407 VKQVTNQGMQSGG
+407 KEITNQGIQSGG
-420 NIKDNGKGT
+420 NLKNNGKNGNNGT
-429 KQNPNDDDDP
+429 KPNPDDDDDPNDDDP
-439 DGNNDP
+439 DGN
-445 EGKGTS
+445 GTA

-458 AESLIQEIDMLY
+458 AESLIPEIDMLY

-485 LQQVRERILKR
+485 LEKVRERILKR
-496 FRSEEFNY
+496 IRSEEFNY

-523 LRDTFGEPAWGT
+523 LRDTFGTPSWGT

-545 RNVAIF
+545 RNLAIF
-551 SGFKTLQQ
+551 SGFKTMQQ

-610 SDWKRFEK
+610 SDWKKFEK

-632 SIEKRDS
+632 SIDKRDG
-639 HKLFYNRVWPID
+639 HKLFYNKVWPIN
-651 DPFWNTNYP
+651 DPFWNNNYP

-677 APAKKHD
+677 EPAKKHN

-691 LDKNPGKTGEMF
+691 LDENPGKTGKMF
-703 TEKHPYISGAT
+703 TDSHPYIKDAT
-714 KSDKKVVK
+714 STDMDTVKK
-722 EFTDAIIKEEVK
+722 FTEAIIKEEIK
-734 GIKGVQKIM
+734 SIKGVQKVI
-743 DEYLKRY
+743 DEYLRRY
-750 PEDANGKNITVGT
+750 PEDTNGKSITVGT
-763 FNNKPT
+763 FREKPSA
-769 REGFAMMQAISAK
+769 RGFTMMQAYSVK
-782 GVIQFNIHKAYDN
+782 GEIQFNTYKLYDG

-802 RLKNALNKI
+802 RLTNALNKI
-811 RKGEELKF
+811 RKGQKLTF
-819 EEEYAIESFYHEILH
+819 DEEYAIESFYHEILH
-834 VKAKGFEPLRPHFT
+834 TKTKGWEALRPHGKGDF
-848 GIDHKRTAMET
+848 KRTAMET
-859 INQFVS
+859 VNQFVS
-865 RNEYATFIERLG
+865 RHEYSKFIERLG
-877 GKASHQENI
+877 GNARHEKAI
-886 LENGSG
+886 LKDGNG
-892 YKVWV
+892 YKKWV
-897 GRFRELLKKA
+897 ERFREIIRKA
-907 NVTDSDAYKHFS
+907 KIDENEAYKHFED
-919 KKLIEGKYGDLESE
+919 KLINGKYGDLEQEVYQYFKNKAGLKVSE
-933 LYKFFKDRTDLSL
+933 TEFYNA
-946 SEYDFM
+946 
-952 EILEDRT
+952 LE
-959 DSKRWN
+959 
-965 ELVKKIKSNDQ
+965 NDQTKWDNIIKTVG

>member
-1 MENPFKTLYDSI
+1 MENPLKSIYDSI
-13 EDFILQSATFKKLAT
+13 ENYILKSATFKKLAT
-28 TFYNRGGGKSSQKIT
+28 TFYERGGGNGSKRIP

-61 AVMAATDPENPRR
+61 AVMAATDPKNPRR

-96 RVLPLQMASYKIV
+96 RVLPLQMASFRMV
-109 DKKTGEEKK
+109 DKKTGEHVK
-118 EAMELL
+118 EATELL
-124 ERTWFQELRKMSVMS
+124 ERTWFQDLRRMSIMS
-139 QLQGNLLVAL
+139 TLQGNLLVSLAE
-149 GDKLNPKTMEIEEV
+149 KLNPKTMEIEEIE
-163 FEIPQCNYVAQSGVI
+163 EIPQCNYVAQAGVI
-178 VEKPYDQSGIS
+178 VENPWDQIGTS

-226 SWISYIDQFGVPF
+226 SWISYIDQFGIPF
-239 MFVVTDRMDEGRRD
+239 MFVVTERLDEKRRD
-253 QLFEMMN
+253 ELFDMMN
-260 EMRSGRFAVL
+260 EMRSGRYAVL
-270 QGNERVDFGK
+270 QGQERIDFGK

-288 AFEPFMDRCHSIITR
+288 AFEPFMERCHGIITR

-314 EAYEGTSEVHERVE
+314 EAFEGTSEVHERVE

-333 ADKLLFMYAFNKDII
+333 ADKLRFMYLFNYDII
-348 PRLVKISPV
+348 PRLVKISPA
-357 YSVFEGCKLVWDDHE
+357 YAIFERCKLEWDNHE

-383 KNLAYTFDFDPEEVA
+383 KNLAYTFDFDPEKVA
-398 AMTGLPIVS
+398 EMTGLPITAL
-407 VKQVTNQGMQSGG
+407 KEVTNQGIQSGG
-420 NIKDNGKGT
+420 NRKDNGKNGNNGN
-429 KQNPNDDDDP
+429 KPNPDDDDDP
-439 DGNNDP
+439 DDDDP
-445 EGKGTS
+445 NGKGTA

-458 AESLIQEIDMLY
+458 EESLIPEIDMLY
-470 YEGEETPEAAVSFPL
+470 YDGEETPEAAVSFPL
-485 LQQVRERILKR
+485 LQKVRERILKR

-523 LRDTFGEPAWGT
+523 LRDTFGTPAWGT

-545 RNVAIF
+545 KNLAVF

-581 KDTANVLDKY
+581 KDTAKVLDKY

-632 SIEKRDS
+632 SIDKRDG

-651 DPFWNTNYP
+651 DPFWDTNFP

-677 APAKKHD
+677 APAKRHN

-691 LDKNPGKTGEMF
+691 LNENPGKTGQMF
-703 TEKHPYISGAT
+703 TDSHPYIKNST
-714 KSDKKVVK
+714 KQDKKVVNEMMESK
-722 EFTDAIIKEEVK
+722 VLKSIGDDKLDERITAIEDEIRMNADYETAVLFDKK
-734 GIKGVQKIM
+734 GKILIDKRGEASRVGFSKAELDMMKDGVLTHNHPKGWS
-743 DEYLKRY
+743 Y
-750 PEDANGKNITVGT
+750 PENSVRRIGNSLSIEDFETAITGDLAEIRAVTPHYT
-763 FNNKPT
+763 FSMKRP
-769 REGFAMMQAISAK
+769 EK
-782 GVIQFNIHKAYDN
+782 GWGVTKERFVKEYD
-795 GTNSPFT
+795 
-802 RLKNALNKI
+802 K
-811 RKGEELKF
+811 
-819 EEEYAIESFYHEILH
+819 
-834 VKAKGFEPLRPHFT
+834 
-848 GIDHKRTAMET
+848 
-859 INQFVS
+859 
-865 RNEYATFIERLG
+865 
-877 GKASHQENI
+877 
-886 LENGSG
+886 LEN
-892 YKVWV
+892 K
-897 GRFRELLKKA
+897 LLKENKA
-907 NVTDSDAYKHFS
+907 RIA
-919 KKLIEGKYGDLESE
+919 KKTLTADQATVSHYHTLAQSIAKKYGWKYE
-933 LYKFFKDRTDLSL
+933 
-946 SEYDFM
+946 
-952 EILEDRT
+952 
-959 DSKRWN
+959 
-965 ELVKKIKSNDQ
+965 KKKTR

>member
-1 MENPFKTLYDSI
+1 MENPFKSIYDSI
-13 EDFILQSATFKKLAT
+13 EDFVLRSATFKKLAN
-28 TFYNRGGGKSSQKIT
+28 TFYLRGGGTSTQKIA
-43 YERQGADMRTK
+43 YERQSADMRTK

-61 AVMAATDPENPRR
+61 AVMSATDPDNPRR

-109 DKKTGEEKK
+109 DKKTGEVKQ
-118 EAMELL
+118 EAMDLL

-149 GDKLNPKTMEIEEV
+149 GDKLNPNTMEIEEIY
-163 FEIPQCNYVAQSGVI
+163 EIPQSNYVAQSGVI
-178 VEKPYDQSGIS
+178 VERPYDTSGTS

-226 SWISYIDQFGVPF
+226 SWISYIDQFGIPF
-239 MFVVTDRMDEGRRD
+239 MFVVTDRLDEKRRD
-253 QLFEMMN
+253 ELFDMMN
-260 EMRSGRFAVL
+260 EMRSGRYAVL
-270 QGNERVDFGK
+270 QGQERIDFGK

-288 AFEPFMDRCHSIITR
+288 AFEPFMERCHSIITR

-314 EAYEGTSEVHERVE
+314 EAFEGTSKVHEKVE

-348 PRLVKISPV
+348 PRLIKISPV
-357 YSVFEGCKLVWDDHE
+357 YSVFEGCKLEWDNHE

-383 KNLAYTFDFDPEEVA
+383 KNLAYTFDFDPKEVA
-398 AMTGLPIVS
+398 EMTGLPIVA
-407 VKQVTNQGMQSGG
+407 VKEITNQGIQSGG
-420 NIKDNGKGT
+420 NMKNNGKNGNNGT
-429 KQNPNDDDDP
+429 KPNPDDDDDPDDDDP
-439 DGNNDP
+439 DG
-445 EGKGTS
+445 KGTA

-458 AESLIQEIDMLY
+458 AESLIPEIDMLY

-485 LQQVRERILKR
+485 LQKVRERILKR

-523 LRDTFGEPAWGT
+523 LRDTFGTPAWGT

-545 RNVAIF
+545 KNLAVF

-610 SDWKRFEK
+610 SDWKKFEK

-691 LDKNPGKTGEMF
+691 LNENPGKTGKMF
-703 TEKHPYISGAT
+703 TDSHPYIKNASKT
-714 KSDKKVVK
+714 DKKTVK
-722 EFTDAIIKEEVK
+722 EFV
-734 GIKGVQKIM
+734 
-743 DEYLKRY
+743 
-750 PEDANGKNITVGT
+750 
-763 FNNKPT
+763 
-769 REGFAMMQAISAK
+769 
-782 GVIQFNIHKAYDN
+782 
-795 GTNSPFT
+795 
-802 RLKNALNKI
+802 
-811 RKGEELKF
+811 
-819 EEEYAIESFYHEILH
+819 
-834 VKAKGFEPLRPHFT
+834 
-848 GIDHKRTAMET
+848 
-859 INQFVS
+859 
-865 RNEYATFIERLG
+865 
-877 GKASHQENI
+877 
-886 LENGSG
+886 
-892 YKVWV
+892 
-897 GRFRELLKKA
+897 
-907 NVTDSDAYKHFS
+907 DS
-919 KKLIEGKYGDLESE
+919 
-933 LYKFFKDRTDLSL
+933 
-946 SEYDFM
+946 
-952 EILEDRT
+952 
-959 DSKRWN
+959 
-965 ELVKKIKSNDQ
+965 